1 MSQPQDKEKQ
11 RGFGRG
17 RRGRGGNKRQG
28 GNRKGK
34 KYDSTK
40 WRPLT
45 QLGRLV
51 NTGQIKSLEEIFKF
65 SLPIKEV
72 EIVDKLIGENYK
84 EEVMKVKPVQK

>member
-1 MSQPQDKEKQ
+1 MSEAQDKNNQ

-17 RRGRGGNKRQG
+17 RRGRGGARRQG
-28 GNRKGK
+28 PNKKGK